1 MFKLTKLVTANPD
14 AGDAGRTKLTRAL
27 NATATGNAHVVRSM
41 LEPTLPNVYNGG
53 NYIWHLQFADQAAYE
68 SWKQDPAGGKAA
80 EATLSDKALVS
91 HVDSAAYE
99 GGRMGSKRELERG
112 AYRTLLLSVNRA
124 PNEAAIDR
132 FDFETYEMGLYIPT
146 IIHWQ
151 VSRVTEASGARP
163 WTHVWEQE
171 YEDIGGLHGAYML
184 HPHHWGWIDRWYDP
198 ECTDYMIDTH
208 LCHTFCNFEGSMIAP
223 QG

>member
-1 MFKLTKLVTANPD
+1 MFKLTKLVTANPV
-14 AGDAGRTKLTRAL
+14 AGNTGKAKLTEAL
-27 NATATGNAHVVRSM
+27 NATARGNAHVVRTM
-41 LEPTLPNVYNGG
+41 LEPTYPNVYNGG
-53 NYIWHLQFADQAAYE
+53 DYIWHLQFADEAAWRA
-68 SWKQDPAGGKAA
+68 WKDDAEGGKAA
-80 EATLSDKALVS
+80 EAVLADTDLVS

-99 GGRMGSKRELERG
+99 GGKSGSKRDLQQG

-124 PNEAAIDR
+124 PGEAAIAQ

-146 IIHWQ
+146 IVNWQ
-151 VSRVTEASGARP
+151 VSRVTESSGARP

-171 YEDIGGLHGAYML
+171 YEAIDGLQGAYML

-208 LCHTFCNFEGSMIAP
+208 LCHTFCNFEGSVIAP
-223 QG
+223 KG